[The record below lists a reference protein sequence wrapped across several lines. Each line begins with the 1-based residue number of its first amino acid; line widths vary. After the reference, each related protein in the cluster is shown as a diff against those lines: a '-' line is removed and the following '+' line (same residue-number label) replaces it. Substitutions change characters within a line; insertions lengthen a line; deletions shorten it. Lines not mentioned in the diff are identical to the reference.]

1 MRHNPTFGVEHMK
14 FHDFHLKGYS
24 VLESGSR
31 IVLDLMYDYPGVEKE
46 QSRIEFLGVVCYH
59 FKHTMGAIITDIEEV
74 EVSALVEEESALLES
89 FAHDHGLA
97 HWQTNVTQYVDALSK
112 VRMRAWRIESAI
124 GFSGFVIG
132 VAVEGA
138 P

>member
-1 MRHNPTFGVEHMK
+1 M
-14 FHDFHLKGYS
+14 
-24 VLESGSR
+24 ESGSR
-31 IVLDLMYDYPGVEKE
+31 IVFDLMYDYPGVEKV

-74 EVSALVEEESALLES
+74 ELSALVNEESGLLES
-89 FAHDHGLA
+89 FEHDHGLA
-97 HWQTNVTQYVDALSK
+97 HWQTNVVQYADTLGK
-112 VRMRAWRIESAI
+112 ENMRAWRIESAI

-132 VAVEGA
+132 AAVEGT